1 MPPKK
6 AAAAAS
12 KPKAVN
18 GTKATTTKSTAKA
31 TATKAKPTKAP
42 AKTAAKPVA
51 KTTKTTTKAAPKAAP
66 ASRKRKPADD
76 EDDEEPQTNGVAT
89 KRQKR
94 EPTAPSKKVTTSKR
108 AASTEPADEPEES
121 APSAEPAT
129 KAPAAK
135 KPKTVKPKV
144 VINQAP
150 TQLLDLYTFGGGDA
164 GELGFAGAKGTKEI
178 RRPRLNPYLT
188 AEKAGVVQFSVGGM
202 HTACLTHDNKIL
214 TWGVNDQGALGR
226 DTTWD
231 GGLKDID
238 ADASDDDS
246 DSDEGD
252 TNPHEST
259 PGEVDFSALEQ
270 TPVFTQVTC
279 LDSATFALTDD
290 GLVYGWGTFRVR

>member
-6 AAAAAS
+6 AAAAATKS
-12 KPKAVN
+12 KA
-18 GTKATTTKSTAKA
+18 TTKSTAKA
-31 TATKAKPTKAP
+31 TTTKSNATKAP

-51 KTTKTTTKAAPKAAP
+51 KATKAAAKAAPKVAP
-66 ASRKRKPADD
+66 TSRKRKPADD
-76 EDDEEPQTNGVAT
+76 EDDEEPKTNGAAS
-89 KRQKR
+89 KRQKK
-94 EPTAPSKKVTTSKR
+94 EPVAPSNKTTTSKR
-108 AASTEPADEPEES
+108 AASAQPADQPEERAPTAEPE
-121 APSAEPAT
+121 T
-129 KAPAAK
+129 KAPTAK
-135 KPKTVKPKV
+135 KAKTVKPKV
-144 VINQAP
+144 VINKAP

-238 ADASDDDS
+238 ADGSDDDS
-246 DSDEGD
+246 DSDDGD

-259 PGEVDFSALEQ
+259 PGEVDFSALDE
-270 TPVFTQVTC
+270 TPIFTQVTC

-290 GLVYGWGTFRVR
+290 GLVYGWGTFRVSWLPF